1 MAQQTLNKKTKEEAR
16 RVLDTIRDMN
26 LENISFSDK
35 QNLIAKLG
43 IKVYPSENI
52 DHIGVTCVVNLAG
65 LEDKGKLFSCH
76 NTNIAS
82 PKL

>member
-26 LENISFSDK
+26 LENVSFSDK
-35 QNLIAKLG
+35 QNLIANLG
-43 IKVYPSENI
+43 IKVYPSE
-52 DHIGVTCVVNLAG
+52 DGKVVRISSTLHFAPSPLD
-65 LEDKGKLFSCH
+65 LEVSRQKISM
-76 NTNIAS
+76 AS